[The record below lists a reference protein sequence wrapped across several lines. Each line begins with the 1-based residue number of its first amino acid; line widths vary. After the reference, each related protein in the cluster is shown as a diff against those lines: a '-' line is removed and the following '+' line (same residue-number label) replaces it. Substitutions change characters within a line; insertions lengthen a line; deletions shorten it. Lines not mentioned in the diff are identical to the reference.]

1 MPLAPSDELAVFALT
16 FVLAVVWFW
25 LKWRF
30 LR

>member
-1 MPLAPSDELAVFALT
+1 MPLAPADELAVFALT
-16 FVLAVVWFW
+16 FALAVVWLL